1 MPQIG
6 FRIIQK
12 SFHGDHVLEGS
23 VGFSMDFAAVEA
35 QDGGARVGQQD
46 RRMGGNNKLAVL
58 VHHRLDQGQQG

>member
-23 VGFSMDFAAVEA
+23 VGFSMDFATVKT
-35 QDGGARVGQQD
+35 QDRRPRVGQQD
-46 RRMGGNNKLAVL
+46 RGMGGNNKLAVL